1 MMSDELIDRILAT
14 YQPVEGKPG
23 YVWMS
28 RADNTIVKIEV
39 LRQAYEK
46 QFAEGAREKDKQG

>member
-1 MMSDELIDRILAT
+1 MSEELINRILAT

-28 RADNTIVKIEV
+28 KANYTIVKIEV
-39 LRQAYEK
+39 LREAYEEY
-46 QFAEGAREKDKQG
+46 FAKKAR